1 MGTGYGHDPR
11 PGRRLDALR
20 RPEASHGLP
29 RCSTSSVH
37 GRLALLDVQ
46 KSHSLFLVVT
56 AVAAAVPMNGETETA
71 RVTALTE
78 LPAVERIVMENEHT
92 HAEVALIREA
102 YATKINAAIDADDD
116 ARAIELSAEFRDE
129 VFITLFGQAPARRNV
144 A

>member
-1 MGTGYGHDPR
+1 M
-11 PGRRLDALR
+11 
-20 RPEASHGLP
+20 
-29 RCSTSSVH
+29 
-37 GRLALLDVQ
+37 
-46 KSHSLFLVVT
+46 
-56 AVAAAVPMNGETETA
+56 AAAVPMNGETETA

-78 LPAVERIVMENEHT
+78 LPTVERIVMENEHT